1 MFSCVSSN
9 IFIIIPCYK
18 LQFPSY
24 LLFYLVYVLFFMVWN
39 CSVSFLSCAA
49 RSLSCSSHGSAETL
63 VADSVCDYFF
73 LSWSDSKP
81 GWSLFTF
88 LDLLLRSSYYH
99 LQIFAVGPANVCF
112 ATSPSPW
119 PPDGGREGV
128 CFYCSKC
135 SATSLLLLAFVIITF
150 RVALHFNVIVPSLS
164 DHPLLL
170 VHIVTFGLR
179 LPCPLL

>member
-1 MFSCVSSN
+1 MCSCVSSN

-24 LLFYLVYVLFFMVWN
+24 LLFYLVYVLFFVVWN

-49 RSLSCSSHGSAETL
+49 QSLRCSPRGSAETL

-73 LSWSDSKP
+73 LSWSDSKRSR
-81 GWSLFTF
+81 SLFTF

-99 LQIFAVGPANVCF
+99 LQIFAVGPANVCLV
-112 ATSPSPW
+112 PLPHRGHW
-119 PPDGGREGV
+119 REGI

-150 RVALHFNVIVPSLS
+150 RVALHFNVIVPGLS